1 MAYQFV
7 HVETYARKP
16 RKVRGTKDQWNSTK
30 QIFEEALR
38 SREFCKHVEHPR
50 APVPVLRHGAI
61 PIGDLQALHDL
72 RCREIRET
80 VTASSGKSYSRK
92 LRSDAPTLYTEV
104 HSHPVT
110 SGEFL
115 ADRKKYQPEVNRW
128 ANLAVKDFRKRMP
141 PGVQFAAVFHL
152 DEANVHMH
160 ILALNMMDPRLDA
173 NKLHVAKVAA
183 ADYRASHRK
192 PQTLSSLPKPE
203 LQSRPRKPKKPRL
216 SKNRVTQKK
225 NTEKHER
232 ALAEWEEACARAEAT
247 NAKKLEAWKKEN
259 GRHLHAARKKRKEKN
274 PEKEAF
280 DAGMMR
286 FQDRYYEAV
295 GKPCGLL
302 RKGPGHERLTTKQY
316 AARKASAKARAKE
329 QAANLS
335 FETELEVKEQ
345 ALEARAKALAEKE
358 RRLAAENITMKKKE
372 AEVGDR
378 EQALASREKEVEDRE
393 RSIKGQE
400 ERAGAVQK
408 RVEAISLGLELIR
421 RDQLHWVASDSGRG
435 GRLVAGP
442 RGGPQ
447 RPLPL
452 KLHARL
458 SPAMSLLE
466 ILLKIIAEIIE
477 DALHEHRK
485 AIAKDAQVLAECRQ
499 KLDLTEDPVIAAI
512 FQRND
517 RGERF
522 EM

>member
-1 MAYQFV
+1 MAYQYV
-7 HVETYARKP
+7 HVETYTRKP
-16 RKVRGTKDQWNSTK
+16 KLVKGTKDQLNSV
-30 QIFEEALR
+30 QQVFEEAQRYLHY
-38 SREFCKHVEHPR
+38 CKHIENPR
-50 APVPVLRHGAI
+50 APVPVLSHGAI
-61 PIGDLQALHDL
+61 PISELQALHDR
-72 RCREIRET
+72 RCCEIRET
-80 VTASSGKSYSRK
+80 VTASSGKSYTRR

-104 HSHPVT
+104 HSHPIAVR
-110 SGEFL
+110 EFL
-115 ADRKKYQPEVNRW
+115 ADRKKHQPVINRW
-128 ANLAVKDFRKRMP
+128 ANLALQDFRKRMP
-141 PGVQFAAVFHL
+141 RGIQFAATFHL

-160 ILALNMMDPRLDA
+160 ILALNMNDPRLDA
-173 NKLHVAKVAA
+173 NKLHAGKVAA
-183 ADYRASHRK
+183 ADYRARHEK
-192 PQTLSSLPKPE
+192 PRTLSSLPKPE
-203 LQSRPRKPKKPRL
+203 LKPKPRKPKKPRP

-225 NTEKHER
+225 NMAKHER
-232 ALAEWEEACARAEAT
+232 ALAEWEKACARAEAA

-280 DAGMMR
+280 DAGMIR

-295 GKPCGLL
+295 GRPCGLL

-316 AARKASAKARAKE
+316 AARKAGAKARAEE
-329 QAANLS
+329 QLANLR
-335 FETELEVKEQ
+335 FETQLEVQEQ
-345 ALEARAKALAEKE
+345 ALEAQAKALAEKE
-358 RRLAAENITMKKKE
+358 SRLAAEYIAMKKKE
-372 AEVGDR
+372 AEVR
-378 EQALASREKEVEDRE
+378 EREKALASREKEVEDRE

-421 RDQLHWVASDSGRG
+421 RDQLHWMAGNDGRG

-442 RGGPQ
+442 RGGPE

-477 DALHEHRK
+477 DALHEHRR
-485 AIAKDAQVLAECRQ
+485 AIARDAQALAECRQ
-499 KLDLTEDPVIAAI
+499 KLDLPEDPVVAAI

-517 RGERF
+517 QGERF
-522 EM
+522 EV